1 MNRQISF
8 RAAIGVLSV
17 CALAACS
24 TTAPTEEELAFEQE
38 VKTTNL
44 MPATEAQRSEIQ
56 NQDPVTQATFW
67 SLEHEKSPG
76 DPDVATEFAKALR
89 AIGSEKRA
97 AEVASQA
104 LSLAPENTELMTIL
118 GKSLLSSGD
127 PSTAVGILRRASN
140 LEPEDLTILGALGV
154 AYDQTGRHREA
165 QNTYRRVLAQDPE
178 SASALSNLG
187 LSLVL
192 TGEAEEA
199 ELLLRRAISQPEA
212 GARERQNLAL
222 VLSVQGKFEEARAL
236 GASDLP
242 DTLVDQ
248 NIAYFKAML
257 TPKSRSYTTLRG
269 TLE

>member
-1 MNRQISF
+1 M
-8 RAAIGVLSV
+8 
-17 CALAACS
+17 
-24 TTAPTEEELAFEQE
+24 
-38 VKTTNL
+38 
-44 MPATEAQRSEIQ
+44 
-56 NQDPVTQATFW
+56 
-67 SLEHEKSPG
+67 
-76 DPDVATEFAKALR
+76 
-89 AIGSEKRA
+89 
-97 AEVASQA
+97 
-104 LSLAPENTELMTIL
+104 
-118 GKSLLSSGD
+118 
-127 PSTAVGILRRASN
+127 
-140 LEPEDLTILGALGV
+140 
-154 AYDQTGRHREA
+154 
-165 QNTYRRVLAQDPE
+165 AQDPE